1 MGQTSTTTPRFLKAA
16 SPKQLERLMLQN
28 NLKRRAWHNYQI
40 VFDGKAWYAWY
51 YVDLSGSMNQEIN
64 EIENT
69 GG

>member
-1 MGQTSTTTPRFLKAA
+1 
-16 SPKQLERLMLQN
+16 MLQN

-64 EIENT
+64 EIEA

>member
-1 MGQTSTTTPRFLKAA
+1 MKASSA
-16 SPKQLERLMLQN
+16 KILERMMLQN

-40 VFDGKAWYAWY
+40 SFCQKDGMWYAWY

-64 EIENT
+64 EIQT